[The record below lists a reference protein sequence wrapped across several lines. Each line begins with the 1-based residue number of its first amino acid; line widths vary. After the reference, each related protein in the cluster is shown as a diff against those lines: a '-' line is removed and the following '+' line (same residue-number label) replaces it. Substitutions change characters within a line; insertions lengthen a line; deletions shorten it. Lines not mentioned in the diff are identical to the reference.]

1 MFTLGLLAFDYQ
13 KVIMTEPQ
21 IPNFKINIKSET
33 KKHNIPNIEITIAN
47 KNKNNYFKLRKLS
60 RSRSILY

>member
-1 MFTLGLLAFDYQ
+1 MFTLGLVAFDYQ

-47 KNKNNYFKLRKLS
+47 KL
-60 RSRSILY
+60 

>member
-13 KVIMTEPQ
+13 KVIIIMTEPQ

-33 KKHNIPNIEITIAN
+33 EKHNIPNIEITIAN
-47 KNKNNYFKLRKLS
+47 KL
-60 RSRSILY
+60 